1 MPQYYPWTVL
11 VQTEL
16 VQTAI
21 ESALVGAVQTNQ
33 NQYWYKKYKI
43 IVPGEDGRIDRTPV
57 LVNNWEC

>member
-16 VQTAI
+16 VQTAL

-33 NQYWYKKYKI
+33 NQYWYKKNKI